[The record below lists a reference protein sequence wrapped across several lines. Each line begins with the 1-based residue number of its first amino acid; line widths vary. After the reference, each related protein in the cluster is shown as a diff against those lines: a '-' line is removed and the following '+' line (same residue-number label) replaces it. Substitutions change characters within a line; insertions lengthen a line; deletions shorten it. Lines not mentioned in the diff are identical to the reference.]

1 MYFSKSLKI
10 NRNSFFLLSQS
21 ENVFRQTRCGVA
33 VVFEEQRPRPD
44 AAPAPTG
51 DPPAAAAAVSVD
63 DDDAASPL
71 AAGYSDVVFA
81 GGGGAGAQLPAFLGR
96 ERGGGADAQEEGLL
110 RHPVIFP
117 GTEADFP
124 GIEKPQHRCIHRSTL
139 VPSIPDGEERI
150 IPAKCHI

>member
-124 GIEKPQHRCIHRSTL
+124 GIEKPQHRCIHRI
-139 VPSIPDGEERI
+139 VP
-150 IPAKCHI
+150 